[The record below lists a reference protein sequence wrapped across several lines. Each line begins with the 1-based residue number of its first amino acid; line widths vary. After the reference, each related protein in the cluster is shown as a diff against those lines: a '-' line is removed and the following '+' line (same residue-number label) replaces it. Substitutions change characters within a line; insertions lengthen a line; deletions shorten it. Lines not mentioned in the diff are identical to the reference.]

1 MERKVSDWAG
11 SIVAFIAVIVVNYLS
26 NALPLNGQTPK
37 DVSDNFPT
45 LFTPDSFTFAIWG
58 VIYFALTL
66 FVIYQ
71 ALPAQRNNPAVSTV
85 SKLFIINC
93 IANICWIFAWHY
105 NFMLTSLFI
114 MLVILFTLIRIYN
127 RLNIANG
134 SDSFSQHVFLFLPF
148 SLYLGW
154 ISVATLA
161 NLSVVQVAMGWESV
175 GLSEINWTLLKL
187 AVAAVVGAIVVL
199 RRGDIFFGLVI
210 VWAANGIMSKQ
221 AGTPEI
227 YGAAGMLAAML
238 VVIVAYEAIRQL
250 MGNSVAP
257 R

>member
-11 SIVAFIAVIVVNYLS
+11 SIVAFIAVIAVNYLS

-58 VIYFALTL
+58 VIYLALTL

-71 ALPAQRNNPAVSTV
+71 ALPAQRKNPVVSTV
-85 SKLFIINC
+85 SKLFILNC

-105 NFMLTSLFI
+105 NFMLLSLVV
-114 MLVILFTLIRIYN
+114 MLVILITLMKIYN

-134 SDSFSQHVFLFLPF
+134 SDSFTQHVFLFLPF

-154 ISVATLA
+154 ISVAALA
-161 NLSVVQVAMGWESV
+161 NLSVVQVAMGWENL
-175 GLSEINWTLLKL
+175 GLSEVNWTLLKL
-187 AVAAVVGAIVVL
+187 AFAAVVAAVVVL

-210 VWAANGIMSKQ
+210 VWAAYGIMSKQ
-221 AGTPEI
+221 VDTPEV
-227 YGAAGMLAAML
+227 YGAAGMLAAM
-238 VVIVAYEAIRQL
+238 VVVVVAYEAIRQL
-250 MGNSVAP
+250 MGYSSAP
-257 R
+257 K

>member
-11 SIVAFIAVIVVNYLS
+11 CIVAFIAVIAVNYLS

-45 LFTPDSFTFAIWG
+45 LFTPASFTFAIWG
-58 VIYFALTL
+58 VIYLALTL

-71 ALPAQRNNPAVSTV
+71 ALPAQRRDPVVATV
-85 SKLFIINC
+85 SKLFIISC

-105 NFMLTSLFI
+105 NYMLGSLVI
-114 MLVILFTLIRIYN
+114 MLVILLTLIKIYN

-134 SDSFSQHVFLFLPF
+134 SGSFKQHVFLFLPF

-161 NLSVVQVAMGWESV
+161 NLSVVQVAMGWENT
-175 GLSEINWTLLKL
+175 GLSEVDWTLLKL
-187 AVAAVVGAIVVL
+187 AVAAVVCTVVVL
-199 RRGDIFFGLVI
+199 RRGDIFFGFVI
-210 VWAANGIMSKQ
+210 AWAAYGIMNKQ
-221 AGTPEI
+221 VDTPEI
-227 YGAAGMLAAML
+227 FGAAGMLAAT
-238 VVIVAYEAIRQL
+238 VVILVTYEAIRQL
-250 MGNSVAP
+250 MGNTSAP
-257 R
+257 K